1 MTVTVR
7 QLQAHE
13 LKWANGRY
21 GEIDFLPSTPDD
33 YIAVAENDGQ
43 PAGLGRLVRV
53 ADDACELGGMY
64 VFPEQRGGGISRA
77 IIGHLIA
84 AAGGNT
90 LYCLPFGNLR
100 ALYESFGFRER
111 SPEPAMP
118 SKVLEKFNWCNGHY
132 GREVLLLVLAPEK
145 QDGGTVGIRVFPPD
159 STLS

>member
-1 MTVTVR
+1 VTVTVR

-21 GEIDFLPSTPDD
+21 GEIDFLPSTQDD

-53 ADDACELGGMY
+53 GGEACELGGMY

-84 AAGGNT
+84 AAGRAT

-100 ALYESFGFRER
+100 GLYESFGFREQA
-111 SPEPAMP
+111 PDPAMP
-118 SKVLEKFNWCNGHY
+118 DQVLEKFKWCNSHY
-132 GREVLLLVLAPEK
+132 GREVLLLVLNPEAG
-145 QDGGTVGIRVFPPD
+145 DV
-159 STLS
+159 